1 MMKNCGSPVFE
12 EVATPEFMQILSAL
26 TTVLTCIQNWAF
38 VFKDKPEYS
47 AIQDTYEELR
57 NKGYTFPEFSENDAM
72 FSVVCAPNW
81 KEESSCHRCK
91 VAFTTFR
98 RRVGPLLKTVDVFI
112 SGVSHPSEVCC
123 VP

>member
-1 MMKNCGSPVFE
+1 MD
-12 EVATPEFMQILSAL
+12 ILKRSRL
-26 TTVLTCIQNWAF
+26 DKLVGMCSHDVRTQVLTCIQNWAF

-47 AIQDTYEELR
+47 AIQDAYEELK

-98 RRVGPLLKTVDVFI
+98 RRRFSIHQVKSTAIND
-112 SGVSHPSEVCC
+112 SA
-123 VP
+123 